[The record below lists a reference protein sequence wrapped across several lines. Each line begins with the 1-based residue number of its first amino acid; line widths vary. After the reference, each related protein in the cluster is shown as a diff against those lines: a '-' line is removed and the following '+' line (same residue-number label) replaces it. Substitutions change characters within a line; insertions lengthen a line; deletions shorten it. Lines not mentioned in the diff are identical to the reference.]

1 MKSNLILIGFMGSGK
16 STVGKILAE
25 KLEMKFLDTDLEIEK
40 EQGRSVQDIFSE
52 KGEEYFRKLENEM
65 SKKLSTENNTIIST
79 GGGIILNKENIEYLK
94 KDGVVF
100 FLDVA
105 KKTLYKRLISSKGRP
120 LLEGD
125 ELWSKINNVLG
136 ERLER
141 YRSSADFIIKV
152 GNEIPY
158 ETMEDIKKLYIEKA

>member
-141 YRSSADFIIKV
+141 YRSSADFIVKV

>member
-105 KKTLYKRLISSKGRP
+105 KKTLYRRLVSSKGRP

-141 YRSSADFIIKV
+141 YRSSADFIVKV

>member
-65 SKKLSTENNTIIST
+65 SKKLSTVFCKT
-79 GGGIILNKENIEYLK
+79 K
-94 KDGVVF
+94 VVCQLSCEMF
-100 FLDVA
+100 VSL
-105 KKTLYKRLISSKGRP
+105 
-120 LLEGD
+120 
-125 ELWSKINNVLG
+125 
-136 ERLER
+136 
-141 YRSSADFIIKV
+141 
-152 GNEIPY
+152 
-158 ETMEDIKKLYIEKA
+158 

>member
-25 KLEMKFLDTDLEIEK
+25 KPEMKFLDTDLEIEK
-40 EQGRSVQDIFSE
+40 EQGRSVQVIFSE

-125 ELWSKINNVLG
+125 ELWNKINNVLG
-136 ERLER
+136 ETLER
-141 YRSSADFIIKV
+141 YRSSADFIVKV
-152 GNEIPY
+152 GIEIPY
-158 ETMEDIKKLYIEKA
+158 ETMEHKKKLYIEKA

>member
-52 KGEEYFRKLENEM
+52 KGEEYFRKLENEI

-125 ELWSKINNVLG
+125 ELWSKIKNVLG

-141 YRSSADFIIKV
+141 YRSSADFIVKV

>member
-40 EQGRSVQDIFSE
+40 EQGKSVQDIFSE
-52 KGEEYFRKLENEM
+52 KGEKYFRELEKEM
-65 SKKLSTENNTIIST
+65 SKKLSIENNTIIST

-105 KKTLYKRLISSKGRP
+105 KKTLYRRLVSSKGRP

-125 ELWSKINNVLG
+125 ELWNKINNVLG
-136 ERLER
+136 ERIEK
-141 YRSSADFIIKV
+141 YRNSADFIIRV
-152 GNEIPY
+152 GNEVPY
-158 ETMEDIKKLYIEKA
+158 ETMEDIKKIYIEKA

>member
-52 KGEEYFRKLENEM
+52 KGEEYFRKLENER

-141 YRSSADFIIKV
+141 YRSSADFIVKV

>member
-1 MKSNLILIGFMGSGK
+1 MNNIILIGFMGSGK

-52 KGEEYFRKLENEM
+52 KGEEYFRKLENEI

-125 ELWSKINNVLG
+125 ELWNKINNVLG

-141 YRSSADFIIKV
+141 YRSSADFIVKV

>member
-79 GGGIILNKENIEYLK
+79 GGGIILNEENIEYLK

-125 ELWSKINNVLG
+125 ELWNKINNVLG
-136 ERLER
+136 ERVER
-141 YRSSADFIIKV
+141 YRSSADFIVKV
-152 GNEIPY
+152 GSEIPY

>member
-52 KGEEYFRKLENEM
+52 KGEEYFRKLENEI

-141 YRSSADFIIKV
+141 YRSSADFIVKV
-152 GNEIPY
+152 GNVIPY

>member
-141 YRSSADFIIKV
+141 YKSSADFIVKV

>member
-1 MKSNLILIGFMGSGK
+1 
-16 STVGKILAE
+16 
-25 KLEMKFLDTDLEIEK
+25 
-40 EQGRSVQDIFSE
+40 
-52 KGEEYFRKLENEM
+52 M

-125 ELWSKINNVLG
+125 ELWNKINNVLR

-141 YRSSADFIIKV
+141 YRSSADFIVKV